1 MSNKHK
7 EPKGKKKAPKE
18 QKTRILVFLATWA
31 REMFSYDD
39 DFFYRQELLTT
50 LKKVYLISDWAND
63 QKERTDVLML
73 FEQLEDLMESL
84 AGFQYSDFEVLDEFI
99 LKQSA

>member
-1 MSNKHK
+1 MHDNSKDQ
-7 EPKGKKKAPKE
+7 EGQKKAPKE

-50 LKKVYLISDWAND
+50 LKKVYLISDWPMTRKN
-63 QKERTDVLML
+63 
-73 FEQLEDLMESL
+73 EQM
-84 AGFQYSDFEVLDEFI
+84 Y
-99 LKQSA
+99 